1 MTGNQTN
8 VEYWFRL
15 LYDCIRGACYGSTS
29 FADLSAKLAHVWLW
43 IIIIGYLLSAL
54 ALFVIVYSLVR
65 LFDLRHREHEFL
77 TTLIELPEK
86 AGGPSSRWAHVEELV
101 GSSSASDWRAAI
113 IEADIM
119 LDDLLSKQ
127 GYAGAGVGEKLKL
140 VDRSKFGTLED
151 AWEAHKVRNDIAHRG
166 SSVELTE
173 SLARRTIARYSAV
186 FREFGVI

>member
-15 LYDCIRGACYGSTS
+15 LYDCIHGACYGSAG
-29 FADLSAKLAHVWLW
+29 FADITAKLSHLWLW
-43 IIIIGYLLSAL
+43 IIIIGYILSAIAL
-54 ALFVIVYSLVR
+54 AIIVYSLVR

-77 TTLIELPEK
+77 TTLIETPEK
-86 AGGPSSRWAHVEELV
+86 AGGTNSRWAHVEELIA
-101 GSSSASDWRAAI
+101 GTSASDWRAAI

-119 LDDLLSKQ
+119 LDDLLTKL

-151 AWEAHKVRNDIAHRG
+151 AWEAHKVRNQIAHQG
-166 SSVELTE
+166 SDFELTE
-173 SLARRTIARYSAV
+173 SLARRTISRYSAV
-186 FREFGVI
+186 LREFDVI